1 MIARRC
7 GFGVERQRQIADVI
21 DSSVDFGKNSILVV
35 GVCRS
40 GGMVPVH
47 TIVAA
52 MYIAGGGG
60 DIRVVVVGAGGIVDT
75 GPAVRECI
83 CVGDT
88 AVGRIVLK
96 VVLVRHAADSRA
108 AGAHLGRTPGAGVAV
123 KANAR
128 HIDIILC
135 VGLEHGDVV
144 RGAGDQ
150 NLVDCFARGV
160 NTYYPR
166 GSIGSVSP
174 TEIKI
179 IGGYIS
185 NRETRGSWTGDD
197 WTLKAIETVGVKPS
211 AAGIGC
217 RTAVGERHRVVG
229 GGTDNPAVGVVY
241 AHAALVCHGGG
252 CCGQSSGIG
261 KHNLHIAVGVQMNL
275 PFVEFA
281 AGCSGV
287 GAHAVLHNQ
296 QGVAVGVFRVEG
308 LDIVR
313 TRVAV
318 AVATEGVNLRAVGVA
333 VA

>member
-21 DSSVDFGKNSILVV
+21 HSSVDLGKNGILVV

-40 GGMVPVH
+40 SGVVPVH

-52 MYIAGGGG
+52 VYIAGGGG
-60 DIRVVVVGAGGIVDT
+60 DIRVVVVGAGGIVDA
-75 GPAVRECI
+75 GPAVGECI
-83 CVGDT
+83 GVGDT

-96 VVLVRHAADSRA
+96 VVLVGQAADSRA
-108 AGAHLGRTPGAGVAV
+108 GGAHLGRTPGAGVAV

-128 HIDIILC
+128 HKDIILS
-135 VGLEHGDVV
+135 VGLKHGDVV

-197 WTLKAIETVGVKPS
+197 WTLKSIETVGVEPS
-211 AAGIGC
+211 AAGIGGGA
-217 RTAVGERHRVVG
+217 AVGERHRVVSR
-229 GGTDNPAVGVVY
+229 GTDNPAVGVINT
-241 AHAALVCHGGG
+241 HTALVCHGR
-252 CCGQSSGIG
+252 CCSRQSCGIG
-261 KHNLHIAVGVQMNL
+261 KNNLHIAVGVEMNL

-281 AGCSGV
+281 AGCSVIGP
-287 GAHAVLHNQ
+287 HAVLHNQ